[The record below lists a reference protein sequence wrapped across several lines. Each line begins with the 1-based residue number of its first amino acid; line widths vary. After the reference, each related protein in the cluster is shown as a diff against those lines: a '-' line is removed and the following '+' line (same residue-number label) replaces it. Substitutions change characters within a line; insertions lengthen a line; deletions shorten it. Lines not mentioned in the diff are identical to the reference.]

1 MKKLKL
7 VLLVI
12 GLLVMGSNLVNA
24 QTYRNAIGIRFAWD
38 AGLTFKHF
46 MNESAAF
53 EIIASR
59 RGYVDFSYTRLT
71 GLYLIHNPIKSVEG
85 LQWYYGGG
93 ASILFYSGSYYDTH
107 SSDSKT
113 ILGLM
118 GALGLDY
125 KFKDVPIALSVDW
138 LPGFFFAS
146 GNGTG
151 FAGDYGALAARYTF

>member
-12 GLLVMGSNLVNA
+12 GLLVMGSNLVSA
-24 QTYRNAIGIRFAWD
+24 QNYKNAIGLRFAWD
-38 AGLTFKHF
+38 YGLSFKHF
-46 MNESAAF
+46 MNETAAF

-59 RGYVDFSYTRLT
+59 RSYVDLSYTRLT

-93 ASILFYSGSYYDTH
+93 ASILFYNGSYYDSH
-107 SSDSKT
+107 SDISKT
-113 ILGLM
+113 NLVLM
-118 GALGLDY
+118 GAIGLDY
-125 KFKDVPIALSVDW
+125 KFKDAPIALSVDW
-138 LPGFFFAS
+138 LPGFFLSSGYAS
-146 GNGTG
+146 G